1 MRKESVSF
9 IVMALIVLL
18 LFIGYVRGIVKFVQ
32 CDFKAPY
39 KAEVI
44 YGVGAI
50 TGLNVIIGW
59 INIEDSQ
66 EPEYLDSININTT
79 KCQA

>member
-1 MRKESVSF
+1 MRKKSISF
-9 IVMALIVLL
+9 IVMFLIVIL
-18 LFIGYVRGIVKFVQ
+18 LFVGYVRGIVRFVQ

-59 INIEDSQ
+59 INIADEEEVED
-66 EPEYLDSININTT
+66 N
-79 KCQA
+79 K